1 MTVAELRSPGETDGG
16 THDVVAGR
24 VLVGIQLVDIAR
36 LSTHPVP
43 VISEGLIT
51 IAGQGPKDSNGAGK
65 SSFIAALSLLHAD
78 EQWRLTSGAAS
89 AAELLFTAELA
100 AQEARWSNA
109 DRGYIIGVFASPT
122 ATSREE
128 LRDSALTVWLRI
140 NRKAPYL
147 DLRWVY
153 DLHVPVGVSDDQRAR
168 QVDVLWRSLPRSN
181 GRTDFHA
188 NRLGSVLYGGH
199 VRCVSFLST
208 SVRAS
213 PTANLL
219 AQPLNELAPERVFD
233 AIATLTGLD
242 RELLHEQE
250 LRTTEHTHRAAA
262 LEAAD
267 ALEQW
272 DREMEIVEAGIRHR
286 VRAREQLG
294 AALAAWHSRCARY
307 LVDGVL
313 RDEQIRET
321 LGTLAEE
328 MAAVEDSADGLEAD
342 LRILK
347 DDAEF
352 AERFSRRKQHHTSLL
367 NRDRDLERAH
377 DRTVHGIDNLLKRLS
392 ELRNRAQSADGRSL
406 DQAQA
411 EATLAHT
418 GWKQALGEQAIA
430 GAARDTAARRL
441 SESESGDDVAAE
453 QMRRLREAGIPAAP
467 LLDVVVLG
475 DDERAVW
482 EGRLVPYRTAL
493 IVEPEQAGAATAALR
508 DLPGSMIVLAGPVT
522 PSGHPG
528 SPSGAQP
535 ADPPTDV
542 PASRPDLPVSADPR
556 FLISGFLSALTA
568 RNGSGPH
575 QVNHQVDD
583 DAGVI
588 VIGDFP
594 DPITGRLARIAIARE
609 AADAADI
616 AAKAADETLA
626 GATRALERA
635 QERARAAEAADEAVE
650 LQQQVEEMR
659 LRNETTQGLREEL
672 APQLEAAQREF
683 EEALGE
689 QATREQKVTTL
700 IEQIR
705 RFRQNVQAR
714 VEQRE
719 TLGAELQRLD
729 LPARQ
734 AAWGETASAAT
745 NYLLSLGETEQ
756 ARTVGDWNEEACH
769 QLNEVVRLCFPN
781 ETPRDQLPREID
793 DLLYQ
798 QRWLRGG
805 LEIRT
810 PLVPALLR
818 GLNTHLANTE
828 RQDRDDKLQIE
839 QQRTERTKGLA
850 AAELGL
856 TEAAHAAVVQRASLA
871 TGIKDKLKKVAVEFD
886 RLDQQ
891 YGGYGAGLDYP
902 EPEPPTQPDK
912 PWRWAVTPKWR
923 RAEGQRMAS
932 YSLRANTA
940 QIDEKA
946 VKLVCAAA
954 LAGSGNRPLLLVLD
968 ELGRNLGSEHRR
980 EAVALFERIG
990 ADRNITVV
998 GALQDDMERYAISAS
1013 GLYIKLRRSSDAM
1026 PYNEAPVVNGSEPNQ
1041 ARVELLRDW
1050 LASFRPGTRGDVDSI
1065 TFDPGGPE
1073 TLD

>member
-1 MTVAELRSPGETDGG
+1 MTVAELWTPTETEGG
-16 THDVVAGR
+16 VHDVVSGR
-24 VLVGIQLVDIAR
+24 VLVGIQMVDIAR

-100 AQEARWSNA
+100 AQETRWSNA
-109 DRGYIIGVFASPT
+109 DRGYIIGVFASPAAKT
-122 ATSREE
+122 LAE
-128 LRDSALTVWLRI
+128 LRSSALTVWLRI

-153 DLHVPVGVSDDQRAR
+153 DLHVPVGSNDDERAR
-168 QVDVLWRSLPRSN
+168 QVDPLWQALPRSN

-219 AQPLNELAPERVFD
+219 AQPLNELTPDRVFD

-272 DREMEIVEAGIRHR
+272 DRDMAIVEAGIKHR
-286 VRAREQLG
+286 ARAREQLG
-294 AALAAWHSRCARY
+294 TARAAWHSRCARY
-307 LVDGVL
+307 LVDGVQ
-313 RDEQIRET
+313 RDQEIREA
-321 LGTLAEE
+321 LKSVGEE
-328 MAAVEDSADGLEAD
+328 MSIVEDSCEGLDAD
-342 LRILK
+342 LRVLK
-347 DDAEF
+347 DDNEF
-352 AERFSRRKQHHTSLL
+352 ADRFGRRKQLRTSLT
-367 NRDRDLERAH
+367 NRDRELEREH
-377 DRTVHGIDNLLKRLS
+377 DRTVNRVDDLNRRLID
-392 ELRNRAQSADGRSL
+392 LRARAQAADGRTL
-406 DQAQA
+406 AQA
-411 EATLAHT
+411 KDEEAEAHAE
-418 GWKQALGEQAIA
+418 WKQALGDQAIA
-430 GAARDTAARRL
+430 EDGGKAANRRL
-441 SESESGDDVAAE
+441 AEAESGDDVAAE
-453 QMRRLREAGIPAAP
+453 QMRRLRDAGIPAVA
-467 LLDVVVLG
+467 LLDVVVLSEG
-475 DDERAVW
+475 ERTVW
-482 EGRLVPYRTAL
+482 ENRLVPYRTAL
-493 IVEPEQAGAATAALR
+493 IIEPERAGSAAAVLH
-508 DLPGSMIVLAGPVT
+508 DLPGSMIVLAGPA
-522 PSGHPG
+522 GDAAG
-528 SPSGAQP
+528 GP
-535 ADPPTDV
+535 A
-542 PASRPDLPVSADPR
+542 ANLPVSADPR
-556 FLISGFLSALTA
+556 FPISGFLTALA
-568 RNGSGPH
+568 ERSGDDD
-575 QVNHQVDD
+575 QQVDVA
-583 DAGVI
+583 AGVV

-594 DPITGRLARIAIARE
+594 DPITGRVARIAAARAGVTAAE
-609 AADAADI
+609 AGL
-616 AAKAADETLA
+616 KAAESALA
-626 GATRALERA
+626 VAARLLERA
-635 QERARAAEAADEAVE
+635 RERTEAATAADQVTG
-650 LQQQVEEMR
+650 LQQQVEELRLQNDEHDR
-659 LRNETTQGLREEL
+659 LRLELQPEL
-672 APQLEAAQREF
+672 AEA
-683 EEALGE
+683 EAEYLKALTE
-689 QATREQKVTTL
+689 QATREQTIRTL
-700 IEQIR
+700 TEEIR
-705 RFRQNVQAR
+705 RLR
-714 VEQRE
+714 VGLQDRADQRE
-719 TLGAELQRLD
+719 RLAAELQD
-729 LPARQ
+729 LELAARQ
-734 AAWGETASAAT
+734 AAWGETADAAT
-745 NYLLSLGETEQ
+745 SYLLSLAEQ
-756 ARTVGDWNEEACH
+756 EQSRTVADWNEEAVH
-769 QLNEVVRLCFPN
+769 QLNEVVRLCFPDD
-781 ETPRDQLPREID
+781 TPREHLPREIGE
-793 DLLYQ
+793 LLHQ
-798 QRWLRGG
+798 QRWFRGG

-810 PLVPALLR
+810 PLVPAMLR
-818 GLNTHLANTE
+818 ALNSHLANTE
-828 RQDRDDKLQIE
+828 RQDRDDKQAIE
-839 QQRTERTKGLA
+839 KQRGERTKGLA
-850 AAELGL
+850 AAEQGL
-856 TEAAHAAVVQRASLA
+856 AEAAHAALVTRASLA
-871 TGIKDKLKKVAVEFD
+871 AGIKDKLKKVAVEFD

-891 YGGYGAGLDYP
+891 YGGYGAGLEYP

-912 PWRWAVTPKWR
+912 PWRWTVTPKWR

-1026 PYNEAPVVNGSEPNQ
+1026 PYNEAPVVNGSEPNH

-1050 LASFRPGTRGDVDSI
+1050 MSSYRPEVTPDAGEPVFAED
-1065 TFDPGGPE
+1065 